1 MHIQH
6 IENMKKM
13 SNEQRYDYFV
23 RKVADFEILWLTQD
37 ISQQQNLRE
46 HTIDL
51 WSEQALAQDYI
62 ENNVQ
67 ANSQV
72 AVQKAN
78 YAQTASSTQGES
90 HIYSVTLDE
99 FFKWCEQ
106 NHHSAINFVVNAC
119 TDGLLV
125 PLQPLYTDLQL
136 EAEQYQ

>member
-51 WSEQALAQDYI
+51 WSEQALAQHYI

-67 ANSQV
+67 ANLQV

-78 YAQTASSTQGES
+78 YAQTASSTQGEPYC
-90 HIYSVTLDE
+90 YSVTLDE

-106 NHHSAINFVVNAC
+106 NDHRAVHFVVNAC

-125 PLQPLYTDLQL
+125 PRQQLYSDLKL
-136 EAEQYQ
+136 EADQYR

>member
-23 RKVADFEILWLTQD
+23 RKVADFETVWLNSD

-46 HTIDL
+46 HIIYL
-51 WSEQALAQDYI
+51 WSEQALAQHYI
-62 ENNVQ
+62 ENNAQ
-67 ANSQV
+67 ANLQDEV
-72 AVQKAN
+72 QTAVH
-78 YAQTASSTQGES
+78 AQTASSTQGKS
-90 HIYSVTLDE
+90 HIYSETLDE

-119 TDGLLV
+119 TDGLRV
-125 PLQPLYTDLQL
+125 PQQQLYTDLKL

>member
-13 SNEQRYDYFV
+13 SNEQRYDYFI
-23 RKVADFEILWLTQD
+23 RKVADFETVWLNSD
-37 ISQQQNLRE
+37 ISQQWDLRE
-46 HTIDL
+46 HMIYL
-51 WSEQALAQDYI
+51 WSEQTLAQHYI
-62 ENNVQ
+62 ENNIQ

-78 YAQTASSTQGES
+78 YAQTASSTQGKS

-106 NHHSAINFVVNAC
+106 NDHRAINLVVNAC

-125 PLQPLYTDLQL
+125 PLQPLYTDLKL